1 MFAVIALGGK
11 QYRVTKGE
19 RLVVDRLAV
28 DAGGTITPDVVLASD
43 GRKTLATAADVKA
56 VKVSARVKEHTLGK
70 KISVRTYRAK
80 KSSSRHIGHRSRLS
94 VIEIE
99 SIAFG
104 GAKAEK
110 AAEAPAAQAP
120 AATKTAASKPA
131 ATKPAATKPA
141 ATKPAAK
148 APAAA
153 KPAAEKPAAKKPAAR
168 KPAAKKPAE
177 PKED

>member
-28 DAGGTITPDVVLASD
+28 DEGGTITPDVVLASD
-43 GRKTLATAADVKA
+43 GKKTLATADAAKA

-70 KISVRTYRAK
+70 KIDVRTYRAK
-80 KSSSRHIGHRSRLS
+80 KSSSRRMGYRSRQS

-104 GAKAEK
+104 KSTPAKEADNGA
-110 AAEAPAAQAP
+110 
-120 AATKTAASKPA
+120 
-131 ATKPAATKPA
+131 
-141 ATKPAAK
+141 
-148 APAAA
+148 
-153 KPAAEKPAAKKPAAR
+153 
-168 KPAAKKPAE
+168 
-177 PKED
+177 

>member
-28 DAGGTITPDVVLASD
+28 DEGGTITPDVVLASD
-43 GRKTLATAADVKA
+43 GTKTLATEADVKA

-70 KISVRTYRAK
+70 KISVRTYRPK

-104 GAKAEK
+104 GAKTEK
-110 AAEAPAAQAP
+110 AAAAPAAE
-120 AATKTAASKPA
+120 TAAA
-131 ATKPAATKPA
+131 AK
-141 ATKPAAK
+141 KPAAK
-148 APAAA
+148 KPAAA
-153 KPAAEKPAAKKPAAR
+153 KPAAEKKPAAR